1 MNLLRTFA
9 ILAILI
15 VAVGAITA
23 VEVHFIKLPTVD
35 ISTRFLLIGLLT
47 VNIIALLTLM
57 FFVGKNVFRLYA
69 ESRQGLLG
77 HKFQIK
83 LASIF
88 VIMLLL
94 PSTLLFLVSSG
105 LATSYINRI
114 FSAQMKE
121 PFVRSIE
128 LARQFYDMERNRAL
142 RAAEDAARG
151 NTQGAYGMTVR
162 RISSPG
168 KEPGDVAR
176 EAFRGK
182 SGTEVISR
190 PDGDLIRAAVPDRTG
205 QGVVV
210 VELKLPAAIS
220 EKTERIWT
228 LYEEYIKLES
238 FKMPLR
244 TTYILILGFITLVM
258 VFAGVWIAMRL
269 SRGITTP
276 IRKLAEATEK
286 IGHGDLTVQVEEKS
300 EDEIGLLINSFNS
313 MVLQLRQNR
322 EQLDRAFS
330 DLQTRELYLRTILQN
345 INSGVLYLN
354 TRGRIQHMNK
364 KACAILNVRMED
376 VEQKTY
382 QELIQDLGAHEL
394 TELANTLMHGR
405 LPDINQELKVN
416 IRGNVLMLRVFVTAI
431 RDPETA
437 AVIGILIVFDDLTE
451 IIKAQKAI
459 AWQEVARR
467 ITHEIKNPLT
477 PIKLSAERLMKKW
490 QNRDA
495 DFDAVFERSTRTI
508 ITEVESLRHL
518 VDVFTRYGKLP
529 EIKRAPAEIGELI
542 ESVIALFRSFKE
554 LTLET
559 DIADGLPAVPLDREQ
574 YKRVL
579 VNIMDNA
586 ARAMKNRG
594 VIRVTARVEDNSLVV
609 AIADS
614 GPGIPDHQK
623 EQLFLPYFSQRKGGT
638 GLGLAISDK
647 IIKEHGGRILVSD
660 NTPTG
665 SVFTVIVPL
674 QAELPVLQEATAHA
688 AAPHSGE
695 HQCNKAER

>member
-9 ILAILI
+9 ILAVLI
-15 VAVGAITA
+15 VIVGGITA

-35 ISTRFLLIGLLT
+35 ITTRFLLIGLLT
-47 VNIIALLTLM
+47 VNVIALLTLM
-57 FFVGKNVFRLYA
+57 FFVGKNVFRLYT

-105 LATSYINRI
+105 LATNYINRI

-121 PFVRSIE
+121 PFIRSVE
-128 LARQFYDMERNRAL
+128 LARQFYDLERSRAL
-142 RAAEDAARG
+142 KAAQEAAG
-151 NTQGAYGMTVR
+151 GSTKGAYGMTVK
-162 RISSPG
+162 RITSAAN
-168 KEPGDVAR
+168 EPGEVAR

-190 PDGDLIRAAVPDRTG
+190 DQGDLVRAAVPDRSG
-205 QGVVV
+205 PGVVI
-210 VELKLPAAIS
+210 VELRLPPSIS
-220 EKTERIWT
+220 EETERLRN

-244 TTYILILGFITLVM
+244 TTYVLILGFITLIM

-269 SRGITTP
+269 SRGITIP
-276 IRKLAEATEK
+276 IQKLAEATQEV
-286 IGHGDLTVQVEEKS
+286 GHGNLNVHVQEKS
-300 EDEIGLLINSFNS
+300 EDEIGLLINSFND
-313 MVLQLRQNR
+313 MVHQLRQNR
-322 EQLDRAFS
+322 EQLDQAFT
-330 DLQTRELYLRTILQN
+330 DVQTRELYLRNILQN
-345 INSGVLYLN
+345 INSGVLFLN
-354 TRGRIQHMNK
+354 TRGRIRTMNK
-364 KACAILNVRMED
+364 KACAILNVQPHE

-382 QELIQDLGAHEL
+382 HELIQDLGAHEL

-405 LPDINQELKVN
+405 MPDINQELKVN
-416 IRGNVLMLRVFVTAI
+416 IRGNILILRLFVTAI
-431 RDPETA
+431 RDPETGS
-437 AVIGILIVFDDLTE
+437 VIGILIVFDDLTD
-451 IIKAQKAI
+451 IIKAQKAV

-477 PIKLSAERLMKKW
+477 PIKLSAERLLKKW
-490 QNRDA
+490 QNKDA
-495 DFDAVFERSTRTI
+495 DFDAVFERSARTI

-529 EIKRAPAEIGELI
+529 EIRRAPTDVAAVI
-542 ESVIALFRSFKE
+542 ESVVSLFRNFRE
-554 LTLET
+554 LTVEVNMPE
-559 DIADGLPAVPLDREQ
+559 GLPPVSLDREQ

-579 VNIMDNA
+579 INIMDNA
-586 ARAMKNRG
+586 AKAMKNQG
-594 VIRVTARVEDNSLVV
+594 IIRINVSLDDALLAVT
-609 AIADS
+609 IADS

-638 GLGLAISDK
+638 GLGLAIADK
-647 IIKEHGGRILVSD
+647 IIKEHGGKIAVSD
-660 NTPTG
+660 NLPSG
-665 SVFTVIVPL
+665 SIFRVEIPLRHDPVIEQDKRRQESLWQDDAASTV
-674 QAELPVLQEATAHA
+674 H
-688 AAPHSGE
+688 
-695 HQCNKAER
+695 